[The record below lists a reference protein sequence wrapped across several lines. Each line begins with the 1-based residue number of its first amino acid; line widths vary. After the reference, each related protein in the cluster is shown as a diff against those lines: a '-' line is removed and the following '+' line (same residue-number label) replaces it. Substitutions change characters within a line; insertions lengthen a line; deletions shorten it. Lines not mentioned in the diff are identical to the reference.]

1 MYLLLGP
8 PGAGKSSLLKAIAG
22 RLETDKT
29 TTMKGTVQ
37 YNGQTLQD
45 KSKYHI
51 DNAVAYIEQVSDSSS
66 SNLQVLDGIL
76 GPL

>member
-1 MYLLLGP
+1 MLGP